1 MDEIQVIAKFSVL
14 YLPLA
19 PCVTWIG
26 LELLFVLSYQPRLLS
41 ILCKFRTIVLDLAW
55 LIFDWLTGLK
65 YSYLIVAE
73 YFFLLLLV
81 VW

>member
-1 MDEIQVIAKFSVL
+1 MRFKLLLNSAYYICHWL
-14 YLPLA
+14 L
-19 PCVTWIG
+19 CVTWIG
-26 LELLFVLSYQPRLLS
+26 LELLIVLLDQSRLLS
-41 ILCKFRTIVLDLAW
+41 VLCKFKTIVLDLAW